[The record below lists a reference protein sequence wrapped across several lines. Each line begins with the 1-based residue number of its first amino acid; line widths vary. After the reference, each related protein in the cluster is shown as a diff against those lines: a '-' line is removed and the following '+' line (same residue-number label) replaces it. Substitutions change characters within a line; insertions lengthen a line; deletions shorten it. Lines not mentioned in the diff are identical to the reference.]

1 MHIAMKKLSYLLLLI
16 SCSIALVTS
25 CEKDDFPGP
34 DAQVFGAIR
43 DSIGGAL
50 VEQDIQ
56 TGSQIEVQELG
67 FPTLV
72 SQFWV
77 IKNNGEYRNNLVFSN
92 DYDIYL
98 RNGNFFPYTLKNVNI
113 KPGENNIDF
122 YVIPYIRVKEVS
134 ITRNTVTNKI
144 EATFKLEAGK
154 SVVKVKSIQLYAFS
168 DIYVGAQI
176 KFATA
181 GTGFSQTFSPTI
193 NIDPATTYTLSIDL
207 AANTALFKTGRDYFF
222 RVGAMA
228 DLTGVGTIRTNY
240 APYVKISL

>member
-1 MHIAMKKLSYLLLLI
+1 MKNICNTLFLI
-16 SCSIALVTS
+16 IFLTMVVTS
-25 CEKDDFPGP
+25 CQKDDFPGP
-34 DAQVFGAIR
+34 DAQVFGAIK
-43 DSIGGAL
+43 DSLNASL

-77 IKNNGEYRNNLVFSN
+77 IKNNGEYRNNFVFSN
-92 DYDIYL
+92 NYDIYM
-98 RNGNFFPYTLKNVNI
+98 RNGNFFPYTLKEVAI
-113 KPGENNIDF
+113 KPGDNAIDF
-122 YVIPYIRVKEVS
+122 QVVPYIRVKNVS
-134 ITRNTVTNKI
+134 INLNTGTNKI
-144 EATFKLEAGK
+144 DATFTLEAGK
-154 SVVKVKSIQLYAFS
+154 PSVKVKSIQLYAFT

-181 GTGFSQTFSPTI
+181 GTGFSQTFSPTVLI
-193 NIDPATTYTLSIDL
+193 NTATTYTLSIDL
-207 AANTALFKTGRDYFF
+207 AANTTLFKTGRDYFF

-228 DLTGVGTIRTNY
+228 DVTGVGTIRTNY

>member
-1 MHIAMKKLSYLLLLI
+1 MKKINYISLLI
-16 SCSIALVTS
+16 TCLVLVVTS
-25 CEKDDFPGP
+25 CEKDNFPGP
-34 DAQVFGAIR
+34 DAQVYGAIK
-43 DSIGGAL
+43 DSLGSAL

-77 IKNNGEYRNNLVFSN
+77 IENNGEYRNNLVFSN
-92 DYDIYL
+92 DYDIYM
-98 RNGNFFPYTLKNVNI
+98 RNGNFFPYTLKGVKI
-113 KPGENNIDF
+113 KSGENNIDF
-122 YVIPYIRVKEVS
+122 AVVPYIRVKNVT
-134 ITRNTVTNKI
+134 ITRNTTTNKI
-144 EATFKLEAGK
+144 EASFKLEAGK

-176 KFATA
+176 KYATA
-181 GTGFSQTFSPTI
+181 GTGYSQTFSPTI
-193 NIDPATTYTLSIDL
+193 AIDPATTYTLSIDL
-207 AANTALFKTGRDYFF
+207 AANTALFKTGRDYYF

-228 DLTGVGTIRTNY
+228 DVTGVGTIRTNY

>member
-1 MHIAMKKLSYLLLLI
+1 MKKINYISLLI
-16 SCSIALVTS
+16 TCLVLVVTS
-25 CEKDDFPGP
+25 CEKDNFPGP
-34 DAQVFGAIR
+34 DAQVYGAIK
-43 DSIGGAL
+43 DSLGSAL

-92 DYDIYL
+92 DYDIYM
-98 RNGNFFPYTLKNVNI
+98 RNGNFFPYTLKSVKI
-113 KPGENNIDF
+113 KSGENNIDF
-122 YVIPYIRVKEVS
+122 AVVPYIRVKNVT
-134 ITRNTVTNKI
+134 ITRNTTTNKI
-144 EATFKLEAGK
+144 EASFKLEAGK
-154 SVVKVKSIQLYAFS
+154 PVVKVKSIQLYAFS

-176 KFATA
+176 KYATA
-181 GTGFSQTFSPTI
+181 GTGYSQTFSPTI
-193 NIDPATTYTLSIDL
+193 AIDPATTYTLSIDL

-228 DLTGVGTIRTNY
+228 DVTGVGTIRTNY

>member
-1 MHIAMKKLSYLLLLI
+1 MKNIFYLLI
-16 SCSIALVTS
+16 IFSCSLALITS
-25 CEKDDFPGP
+25 CQKDDFAGP
-34 DAQVFGAIR
+34 DAQVFGAIK
-43 DSIGGAL
+43 DSLGGAL

-92 DYDIYL
+92 NYDIYM
-98 RNGNFFPYTLKNVNI
+98 RNGNYFPYTRSKVTI

-122 YVIPYIRVKEVS
+122 LVVPFIRVKNVT
-134 ITRNTVTNKI
+134 ITRNTTTNKI

-154 SVVKVKSIQLYAFS
+154 PVVKLKSIQLYAFS

-176 KFATA
+176 KYATA
-181 GTGFSQTFSPTI
+181 GTGYSQTFSPTI
-193 NIDPATTYTLSIDL
+193 AIDPATTYTLSIDL
-207 AANTALFKTGRDYFF
+207 AANTALFKTGRDYYF
-222 RVGAMA
+222 RIGAMA
-228 DLTGVGTIRTNY
+228 DVTGVGTIRTNY

>member
-1 MHIAMKKLSYLLLLI
+1 MKNIFNILFLI
-16 SCSIALVTS
+16 TFLTMVVTS
-25 CEKDDFPGP
+25 CQKDDFPGP
-34 DAQVFGAIR
+34 DAQVFGAIK
-43 DSIGGAL
+43 DSLNASL

-77 IKNNGEYRNNLVFSN
+77 IKNNGEYRNNFVFAN
-92 DYDIYL
+92 NYDIYM
-98 RNGNFFPYTLKNVNI
+98 RNGNFFPYTLKEIAI
-113 KPGENNIDF
+113 KPGENTLDF
-122 YVIPYIRVKEVS
+122 KVVPYIRVKNVS

-144 EATFKLEAGK
+144 DATFILEAGK
-154 SVVKVKSIQLYAFS
+154 PIVKVKSIQLYAFT

-181 GTGFSQTFSPTI
+181 GTGFSQTFSPTVAI
-193 NIDPATTYTLSIDL
+193 NSATTYTLSIDL
-207 AANTALFKTGRDYFF
+207 AVNTSLFKTGRDYFF
-222 RVGAMA
+222 RIGAMA
-228 DLTGVGTIRTNY
+228 DVTGVGTIRTNY

>member
-1 MHIAMKKLSYLLLLI
+1 MYIAMKKISYLLFI
-16 SCSIALVTS
+16 ITCSIAIATS
-25 CEKDDFPGP
+25 CEKDDFSGP
-34 DAQVFGAIR
+34 DAKVFGAIK

-72 SQFWV
+72 SQYWV

-92 DYDIYL
+92 NYDIYM
-98 RNGNFFPYTLKNVNI
+98 RNGNFFPYTLKNVAI
-113 KPGENNIDF
+113 KPGENTLDF
-122 YVIPYIRVKEVS
+122 QVFPYIRVKNVS
-134 ITRNTVTNKI
+134 ITRNTATNKI

-154 SVVKVKSIQLYAFS
+154 PVVKVKSIQLYAFS

-181 GTGFSQTFSPTI
+181 GTGFSQTFSPTVL
-193 NIDPATTYTLSIDL
+193 IDPATTYTLSIDL
-207 AANTALFKTGRDYFF
+207 AANTALFKTGREYFF

-228 DLTGVGTIRTNY
+228 DVTGAGTIRTNY